1 MRERMRKAVLVCTV
15 VGITAGFVATAAVG
29 RAKHDDDEKIVRKAV
44 KRSTLD
50 QKGTKPFHLKAE
62 IAPTKERDKTSNRTG
77 EVEIWWS
84 SPDKWKRE
92 VKSPDFHQIAIA
104 NKGKEWQKNEGDYF
118 PEWLRQTCVALIEPV
133 PHLEDVLKY
142 VDDADVNKMRGTTHY
157 SWMEMSG
164 DGKVEKGMGGGLAI
178 TQSTGLIF
186 YGSGLGWG
194 ALYEDYEKFHGRMVG
209 RSVSVGSPE
218 VTARITTLEA
228 LGKVPRDFFN
238 AEANNSDPV
247 IETTVIK
254 ESDLRKNLIT
264 DEPVSWPALQDGPFE
279 GVVTTRVSVDRAGK
293 IRDIEG
299 VVSDNRAIDEAAKA
313 AIEKMQFKPYL
324 QDGVPVQVVSRIT
337 MGFKTERPEGAE
349 KFDSAKHYFEMVRQ
363 ASIPSAPGSQPYILR
378 ATFQVTI
385 DGELRDGQYVDTWK
399 DRQDWKRE
407 VTLDDTHVVRAQHGE
422 TRYESAVGPQAQ
434 LKLLRMVVMRSLE
447 PLPMLLDNFYEA
459 DWRIKRDKLDG
470 VDTIRVMAGYE
481 APDGSFDPEMT
492 RGYWFNDKGV
502 LLRTYLTGL
511 ETKRSNFETFGQQ
524 QIARE
529 IRVLSEGKLGVL
541 ITVTEIKPAGEL
553 PDSTF
558 VVEGKQFKDTS
569 DTR

>member
-1 MRERMRKAVLVCTV
+1 MRGIVLVCAAAAITV
-15 VGITAGFVATAAVG
+15 VLVASATLARG
-29 RAKHDDDEKIVRKAV
+29 KRNDDEKTLRKAV

-50 QKGTKPFHLKAE
+50 QKGTKPFHLKAV
-62 IAPTKERDKTSNRTG
+62 IAPTKERNKASNRTG

-92 VKSPDFHQIAIA
+92 VQSPGFQQIAIA

-118 PEWLRQTCVALIEPV
+118 PEWLRQTCVALIKPV

-142 VDDADVNKMRGTTHY
+142 VEDGEVNKRRGTTYY

-164 DGKVEKGMGGGLAI
+164 DGKVEKGMGGALAI
-178 TQSTGLIF
+178 TQSTDLIF
-186 YGSGLGWG
+186 YGGGLGWG
-194 ALYEDYEKFHGRMVG
+194 ALYEDYENFHGRMVG

-218 VTARITTLEA
+218 VTARITTLEK
-228 LGKVPRDFFN
+228 LGKVPPEFFN
-238 AEANNSDPV
+238 AEASGSDPV
-247 IETTVIK
+247 IRTAVVK
-254 ESDLRKNLIT
+254 ELDLRKNLMN
-264 DEPVSWPALQDGPFE
+264 DEPVAWPALRDGPFE
-279 GVVTTRVSVDRAGK
+279 GVVTTRVSVDRTGK

-299 VVSDNRAIDEAAKA
+299 VVSDNRAIDEAAQA

-337 MGFKTERPEGAE
+337 MGFKTGRPEGAE
-349 KFDSAKHYFEMVRQ
+349 KFESAKHYFEMVRQ
-363 ASIPSAPGSQPYILR
+363 TSFPSAPGGQPYILR
-378 ATFQVTI
+378 ATFHIRV
-385 DGELRDGQYVDTWK
+385 DGELKEGQYVDTWK
-399 DRQDWKRE
+399 DHQDWKRE
-407 VTLDDTHVVRAQHGE
+407 VTLDDTHVVRTQHGE
-422 TRYESAVGPQAQ
+422 TRYEFAEGPQ
-434 LKLLRMVVMRSLE
+434 LKLLRMVVMRSME

-459 DWRIKRDKLDG
+459 DWRIKRDEVDG

-492 RGYWFNDKGV
+492 RGYWFDERGV
-502 LLRTYLTGL
+502 LLRTYLIGW
-511 ETKRSNFETFGQQ
+511 ETKRSNFVAFGQQ
-524 QIARE
+524 QIAQE
-529 IRVLSEGKLGVL
+529 IRVLREGNLGVL
-541 ITVTEIKPAGEL
+541 INVTEIEPAGDL